1 MNLQIRRGSD
11 AKNSKGMIYSSSN
24 IIRVEEYV
32 IVSTKG
38 RVTPVTAWYI
48 TTVVLPR
55 LEYVVTQYAKTTFS
69 MQTITTLPVLSIIN
83 SSISP
88 HNIVKYEEEEKY
100 LRLKKKVEEWRRF
113 MLENPPPEPE
123 SIASIEG
130 WDYYDEEYAR
140 RKLGVLS

>member
-1 MNLQIRRGSD
+1 MNLQMRRRSD
-11 AKNSKGMIYSSSN
+11 AKNSKGMIYSFSN
-24 IIRVEEYV
+24 IIRVEEHV

-38 RVTPVTAWYI
+38 RVAPVTARYI
-48 TTVVLPR
+48 ITIDLPR
-55 LEYVVTQYAKTTFS
+55 LEYVVTQYPKTTFS
-69 MQTITTLPVLSIIN
+69 MQTITTPPALSIIN
-83 SSISP
+83 SSISS
-88 HNIVKYEEEEKY
+88 HNEEEEKY

-123 SIASIEG
+123 SIASVEE

>member
-1 MNLQIRRGSD
+1 MNLQMRRRSD

-32 IVSTKG
+32 IESTKG
-38 RVTPVTAWYI
+38 RVAPVTERYI
-48 TTVVLPR
+48 TTIDLPR

-69 MQTITTLPVLSIIN
+69 MQTITTPPVLSITN
-83 SSISP
+83 SSISS
-88 HNIVKYEEEEKY
+88 HNIVKYGEEEEY

-123 SIASIEG
+123 SMASIEE

>member
-1 MNLQIRRGSD
+1 MRRRSD

-32 IVSTKG
+32 IESTKG
-38 RVTPVTAWYI
+38 RVAPVTERYI
-48 TTVVLPR
+48 TTIDLPR
-55 LEYVVTQYAKTTFS
+55 LEYVITQYAKTMFS
-69 MQTITTLPVLSIIN
+69 TQTITTPPVLSIIN
-83 SSISP
+83 SSISS
-88 HNIVKYEEEEKY
+88 HNIVKYGEEEEY

-123 SIASIEG
+123 SIASIEE